1 MKRFV
6 LSLLL
11 PLVLATCCKA
21 QIENCTSFKRSID
34 KIVNAKPSDDVDA
47 DAILLIDIGSKNR
60 CFLQYISGVGSAGQN
75 TNVFQQFFQALES
88 TLTDKKSGSGAGGA
102 GSPSAVG

>member
-60 CFLQYISGVGSAGQN
+60 CFLQYISGVGSAG
-75 TNVFQQFFQALES
+75 A
-88 TLTDKKSGSGAGGA
+88 
-102 GSPSAVG
+102 SPSLFNGSVKVVTVLFPITWFGHEG